1 MSTLQPYSP
10 DSQVLTPA
18 DRRSLGVPGR
28 SGGRSHNDSG
38 GASDLHLYLQILR
51 SRWRL
56 IAAVTTTVVLAVA
69 VGTFLQTPIYR
80 ASGLVE
86 LRGQSSEGVDVEAL
100 FQPQRL
106 SIQFLETQYELL
118 RSAALAERAFAAAG
132 LLTTPGSVHNGSEAS
147 PVRTAAAPTGQTP
160 ESARRDEVNLLSR
173 ALIVEPLTGSNLVRV
188 HYESDDPELAA
199 RVVNSFIKSY
209 TEMRAEAARA
219 AVARLGAEVDTV
231 RDRLAESERSLLQFA
246 RDNGLPV
253 GPRNGTSEDLPH
265 ARLRILQQQL
275 AEADAARYS
284 QESLFQLVRTR
295 NEGLLDSEILQAL
308 HVRLAGLRSEHARLS
323 ATFLEDYP
331 KTRELQQQI
340 DEVETLLTREQGRLR
355 EAITS
360 RYNAAV
366 RHQQLLQRA
375 VDEQRALVD
384 GLGERNAEYGILA
397 REVEAQQDLYARLQ
411 DRLRAAEVSAAVA
424 TTDVNVVEPAVAP
437 TSPVRP
443 VPSTNLTL
451 AFMVGLVMGVGAAFL
466 REHVDVTVRTVH
478 DLETIHVPLLG
489 LIPSAPNVAAR
500 SVNRADRKFA
510 ARLKLPRQAASRE
523 AIEFEQTALKDAFLS
538 LRTAVLMAE
547 GNARTPRSLLVT
559 SARPGDGKT
568 TIAANLA
575 VSLARLNQRVLLV
588 DADLRRPALHRAFS
602 RRRGRGLSEY
612 LRGEESWSSLVHL
625 DAAAGVDLLLAGDAQ
640 GAPTE
645 LLASDRAAQLL
656 EEAREIYD
664 CVVVDSPALGI
675 NAADTRIL
683 SSIVDGVVMVV
694 RSGSTPRALVGS
706 MLRNSSNVVGV
717 VLNDVDPSQF
727 PAYYYSYGQELDQA
741 AST

>member
-28 SGGRSHNDSG
+28 SGGRSHNDSS

-56 IAAVTTTVVLAVA
+56 IAAITTTVVLAVA
-69 VGTFLQTPIYR
+69 VGTFLQTPVYR

-86 LRGQSSEGVDVEAL
+86 LRGQSSEGVAGEAL
-100 FQPQRL
+100 FQPKRL
-106 SIQFLETQYELL
+106 SIQFRETQYELL

-132 LLTTPGSVHNGSEAS
+132 LLTTPGSVQGGSDAA
-147 PVRTAAAPTGQTP
+147 PVRTAAGPAGQTP
-160 ESARRDEVNLLSR
+160 ESARRDEVNALAK

-188 HYESDDPELAA
+188 HYESDDPEPAA
-199 RVVNSFIKSY
+199 RVGNSFIKSY

-219 AVARLGAEVDTV
+219 AVARLGAEVDSV

-340 DEVETLLTREQGRLR
+340 DEVESLLTREQGRLR
-355 EAITS
+355 QAITS

-478 DLETIHVPLLG
+478 DLEPIHVPLLG

-500 SVNRADRKFA
+500 SVNRVDRKFA
-510 ARLKLPRQAASRE
+510 SRLKLPRQAASRE

-640 GAPTE
+640 GAPAE
-645 LLASDRAAQLL
+645 LLASDRAAQML